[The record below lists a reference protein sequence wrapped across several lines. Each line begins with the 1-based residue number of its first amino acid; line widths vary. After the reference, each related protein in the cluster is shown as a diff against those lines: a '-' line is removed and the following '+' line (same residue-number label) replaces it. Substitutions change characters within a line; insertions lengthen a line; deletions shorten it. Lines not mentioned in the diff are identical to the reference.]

1 VGNANVSKLKARKSS
16 PLQALCRTTSQL
28 AAPQGQPPRQAEPV
42 ALNLARTGAAAA
54 GEAAPGGAHG
64 DRSQPAAPA
73 SGARHWAP
81 LARFIAQE
89 ARIGAWAERRRSTL
103 NLYEFVRFGIKQGW
117 ASLFGALLLAL
128 LIGTHL
134 LYPSGAPLG
143 RYDFLLLAAIAIQAA
158 MLAAKLETWEE
169 AKVIFIFHVVGT
181 AMEVFKT
188 SVGSWIYPE
197 PSLLRIGGVPLF
209 TGFMYAA
216 IGSYIAR
223 CWRLFDFRFSHHPPL
238 SLLGLLG
245 VGIYVNFFAH
255 HYVAD
260 MRLGLFAATALLFGR
275 CWVYFKVWRRWRRM
289 PVLLGF
295 ALVALFIWFAENIGT
310 FTAAWMYPHQR
321 HGWALVPSSKLGA
334 WFLLMIISYALVA
347 MLNRPQRPPPESQGA
362 AAIITAEPPPGP
374 RRAFSSPPS

>member
-1 VGNANVSKLKARKSS
+1 MCKVSKIAHFR
-16 PLQALCRTTSQL
+16 P
-28 AAPQGQPPRQAEPV
+28 AEPG
-42 ALNLARTGAAAA
+42 ALNLALARADSEAGAQ
-54 GEAAPGGAHG
+54 APGDAGG
-64 DRSQPAAPA
+64 GCPAAPA
-73 SGARHWAP
+73 QRAARQSGARHWAP

-89 ARIGAWAERRRSTL
+89 ARIGAWAERRRLTL
-103 NLYEFVRFGIKQGW
+103 ILYEFARFGIKQGW
-117 ASLFGALLLAL
+117 ASMFGALLLTL
-128 LIGTHL
+128 LIATHL
-134 LYPSGAPLG
+134 FYPSGAPLS
-143 RYDFLLLAAIAIQAA
+143 RYDVLVLAAIAIQAV

-169 AKVIFIFHVVGT
+169 AKVIFIFHLVGT

-197 PSLLRIGGVPLF
+197 ASLLRIGGVPLF

-238 SLLGLLG
+238 PLLTLLG
-245 VGIYVNFFAH
+245 VAIYVNFFAH

-260 MRLGLFAATALLFGR
+260 MRLALFVATALLFAR
-275 CWVYFKVWRRWRRM
+275 CWVFFKVWRRWRRM
-289 PVLLGF
+289 PLLLGF
-295 ALVALFIWFAENIGT
+295 ALVALFIWLAENIGT

-347 MLNRPQRPPPESQGA
+347 MLNRPQRPESQGA
-362 AAIITAEPPPGP
+362 APSADP
-374 RRAFSSPPS
+374 RQGQHSALSSPPSSGRR